1 MILIL
6 FFFSFQAKLNAL
18 KTVVLLQPRLYVPSI
33 VEKTLLI
40 LKELSLI
47 QVTRE
52 EYQIFLTPEGELYDT
67 TVIEK

>member
-1 MILIL
+1 M
-6 FFFSFQAKLNAL
+6 
-18 KTVVLLQPRLYVPSI
+18 KTVVLLQAKLYVPSV
-33 VEKTLLI
+33 VEKTLCV

-67 TVIEK
+67 SVIEKYFTFFNTLNLSL